1 MCELKRIA
9 KRFLSLTLVMAMVAG
24 FLPQITV
31 AAASSGEVTG
41 LSDANIGLSYSGDK
55 TDTWSAGGSTIT
67 GSIQSSSGCGT
78 THYQSTL
85 SITNRR
91 SLEVQLSFTYEL
103 DLQGGDCTGGR
114 HCCNRWRQLFQNT
127 GSR

>member
-55 TDTWSAGGSTIT
+55 TDTWSAGG
-67 GSIQSSSGCGT
+67 QY
-78 THYQSTL
+78 HYRLHTKQQRLRYNTL
-85 SITNRR
+85 SIHIEHYQPAQ
-91 SLEVQLSFTYEL
+91 S
-103 DLQGGDCTGGR
+103 GGAAV
-114 HCCNRWRQLFQNT
+114 LYL
-127 GSR
+127 